1 MTTAYF
7 SHPVC
12 KLHEMTDG
20 HPECPQ
26 RITAIEDQLKALGVY
41 DFLSYHEAPLVK
53 REDLLRVHTETH
65 VNGIFA
71 CAPNQGLV
79 HIDPDTS
86 MNPFTLEASR
96 RAAGAVVS
104 ATGLVVAGNA
114 KNAFCNVRPPGHH
127 AERATA
133 MGFCFFNNIAVG
145 AAFALDVC
153 GLERVAVLDFDVHHG
168 NGTEDIFWHD
178 RRVMVCSSYQHPL
191 YPFSGAPSIP
201 GHIVNTPLPAGTGG
215 DGFRD
220 AVLTRWLP
228 ELDAFK
234 PQMIFISAGFD
245 AHIRDPLANL
255 ALTEDDYVWVTGL
268 ILDLARRH
276 AGERVVS
283 SLEGGYDL
291 DALGRSAARHVRA
304 MLEA

>member
-12 KLHEMTDG
+12 KLHAMTDG

-41 DFLSYHEAPLVK
+41 DFLLYHEAPLVE
-53 REDLLRVHTETH
+53 REDLLRVHTEGH

-79 HIDPDTS
+79 PIDPDTF

-104 ATGLVVAGNA
+104 ATRLVMAGNA

-133 MGFCFFNNIAVG
+133 MGFCFFNNVAVG

-228 ELDAFK
+228 ELDAFE

-245 AHIRDPLANL
+245 AHIHDPLAHL
-255 ALTEDDYVWVTGL
+255 ALTEDDYIWVTGL

-291 DALGRSAARHVRA
+291 DALGRSAARHVRV